1 MLPVPR
7 YLPVEGKD
15 IRERLIASGFTEE
28 FLGRDHPPATHYHFG
43 DVSSR
48 FYVKFLTPLVG
59 SEYDRQN
66 RRKATLQ
73 VAGATSQQL
82 RFVGLLLNRPWTIDL
97 SEETFAGPVQVANP
111 ATFVAQKL
119 QIHRRRIVDDRA
131 RDLLYIHDTL
141 QLFGPRLPDMRTE
154 WQVHLAPQIPDRTLK
169 ALTRSSRAL
178 FLDLSD
184 DIRRAAR
191 ISAERRLTPE
201 AIREVCAYGVEQL
214 LS

>member
-1 MLPVPR
+1 M
-7 YLPVEGKD
+7 
-15 IRERLIASGFTEE
+15 
-28 FLGRDHPPATHYHFG
+28 
-43 DVSSR
+43 
-48 FYVKFLTPLVG
+48 
-59 SEYDRQN
+59 
-66 RRKATLQ
+66 
-73 VAGATSQQL
+73 
-82 RFVGLLLNRPWTIDL
+82 
-97 SEETFAGPVQVANP
+97 ANP

-119 QIHRRRIVDDRA
+119 QIHRRRSVDDRA

-154 WQVHLAPQIPDRTLK
+154 WHVHLAPQIPNRTLK

-191 ISAERRLTPE
+191 ISAERKLTPE